1 MTINSSVASF
11 IILLYY
17 YYYHI
22 HTSTYIPSIEC
33 KLTAMLRVDDPF
45 FVLLPGIFCV
55 DEPFFVFLRGAVPRV
70 IFFHASRL

>member
-1 MTINSSVASF
+1 MTINSTYKCS
-11 IILLYY
+11 IIYYIIIYY
-17 YYYHI
+17 YYI
-22 HTSTYIPSIEC
+22 HTYIPSIEC

-55 DEPFFVFLRGAVPRV
+55 DEPFFVFIRGAVPRV

>member
-1 MTINSSVASF
+1 MTINSSS
-11 IILLYY
+11 IIYYIIIYY
-17 YYYHI
+17 YYI
-22 HTSTYIPSIEC
+22 HTYKPSIEC

-45 FVLLPGIFCV
+45 FVLLPGILCV